1 MSIIQ
6 ADIPKRSYLQQCWI
20 DFWLQNFNWILKMP
34 KFLTA
39 SHSFWQP
46 KNSKIVQFLLLFH
59 FLPRSFST
67 QHNNATIWYRKNWN
81 GEQFSCNVKKHPI
94 LKEKGIDSSLS
105 FDHQLCCCFLTEV
118 GSWGFVGNLSQS
130 PKSVKSNA
138 CC

>member
-1 MSIIQ
+1 MSIVQ
-6 ADIPKRSYLQQCWI
+6 ADIPNEVIFSNVGLI
-20 DFWLQNFNWILKMP
+20 SGLKIFTE
-34 KFLTA
+34 FLTV
-39 SHSFWQP
+39 SYSFWQP
-46 KNSKIVQFLLLFH
+46 KNSKIIQFLLLFH

-94 LKEKGIDSSLS
+94 LKKKGIDSSLS

-118 GSWGFVGNLSQS
+118 VSSGSARNLSQS
-130 PKSVKSNA
+130 PNSVKSNA